1 MFVTILSWDGKLLIA
16 LVLYLMMWF
25 ILECR
30 NVVDVEMF
38 FYFHE
43 L

>member
-1 MFVTILSWDGKLLIA
+1 MFVTILSWDGELLIV

-30 NVVDVEMF
+30 HVVDVEMF
-38 FYFHE
+38 FFS
-43 L
+43 